1 MLCNEVKSTESG
13 DTHFSQVTDGYQM
26 VANWSQLLCDWS
38 IYIISYIRKLIAE
51 GNLFFVK
58 LKHSNELLFSILMNN
73 LSVTA
78 IMYCGMVV

>member
-1 MLCNEVKSTESG
+1 M
-13 DTHFSQVTDGYQM
+13 TDGYQM

-38 IYIISYIRKLIAE
+38 IKWTIYIKSYIRKLIAE
-51 GNLFFVK
+51 GNVFFVK

-78 IMYCGMVV
+78 IMYCGMVVLCEITGP

>member
-1 MLCNEVKSTESG
+1 M
-13 DTHFSQVTDGYQM
+13 DYIHQV
-26 VANWSQLLCDWS
+26 
-38 IYIISYIRKLIAE
+38 IYTLIAE

-78 IMYCGMVV
+78 IMYCGMVVLCEITGP